1 MKTSASHLA
10 DSLARHA
17 EAVCRRYLS
26 NGRRYGGY
34 WIVGDVRNTPGA
46 STFVRLGSRGP
57 GNGAVG
63 KWSDGATGEHGDLLD
78 VIRETCGLNRFHDVA
93 DEARRFLDLPRPAPE
108 AIVKPRNS
116 PPRELSPAK
125 RLVRFCRP
133 IAGTLAEAYLWRRG
147 VTNFD
152 GTHSLQFHPAC
163 FYRPNGSAETQ
174 RWPAL
179 IGVVTDLNGGVTG
192 VHRTWLD
199 PDLMA
204 PDHGKAPI
212 ENPKRS
218 LGDIWTHAVRFGI
231 VAEVIAA
238 GEGIETILSLRSAL
252 PALPMIAALS
262 ASHLAAVAF
271 PPLLRRLYIASDADP
286 AGRRAAAALAV
297 RAREAGIEA
306 IVLLPTR
313 NDFND
318 DLIAMGVDGLRGT
331 LGPQL
336 APGDF
341 SRFMSLSRQ
350 PGGTSLPRRQG
361 SANFGPTITSAR
373 LVFRGA
379 APPAFFRGRVIRRA
393 SRAGNGFGRLFS
405 GGGQARLSIARQN
418 SRPPPSYASLRPF
431 AWGSGCQP
439 GSPARLSRL

>member
-152 GTHSLQFHPAC
+152 GTHSLRFHPAC

-199 PDLMA
+199 PDLTA

-231 VAEVIAA
+231 VAEVMAA
-238 GEGIETILSLRSAL
+238 GEGIETSLSLRSAL

-286 AGRRAAAALAV
+286 AGRRAAAALGV

-318 DLIAMGVDGLRGT
+318 DLIAMRVDGLRGT

-341 SRFMSLSRQ
+341 CRFMSLSRQ
-350 PGGTSLPRRQG
+350 P
-361 SANFGPTITSAR
+361 
-373 LVFRGA
+373 
-379 APPAFFRGRVIRRA
+379 
-393 SRAGNGFGRLFS
+393 
-405 GGGQARLSIARQN
+405 
-418 SRPPPSYASLRPF
+418 
-431 AWGSGCQP
+431 
-439 GSPARLSRL
+439 